1 MRGENIMRLSKT
13 GYLTSMGLAI
23 KRVFDVLFSSVMLI
37 LLLPFFG
44 LIGLAIKSDSLGPVF
59 FSGKRIGRNGKIFKI
74 LKFRTMFE
82 TSASYQGP
90 RVTAQDDPRITPLG
104 RWLRDTKLN
113 ELPQFWNVLIGDMSL
128 VGPRPEDPLI
138 AKTWPR
144 GAREEILSVR
154 PGITSPASVL
164 YHNEE
169 TILHSKDVLEKYL
182 KELSP
187 DKLRLDQLYVR
198 YRSFWLD
205 LDILM
210 WTFFIMLPRIA
221 SYSPPE
227 ELLFLGPISRLIRR
241 YMSWL
246 IVDFVVTF
254 FAIGVA
260 SFLWRLSGPLNLG
273 WAFISL
279 LALGGAFFF
288 SLVGA
293 VWGINRINWDK
304 ASLQEIFHLL
314 PPWLAATLTAVGT
327 NYALAVVPAGLVVVA
342 ALLALGGFILTRY
355 HQRWTSELAAQVKQI
370 LVKSYAA
377 RERVLIIGSGR
388 TAEHIAWVLNHPGY
402 SDQLQVVGF
411 IDDDLTT
418 QGMRIYGA
426 RIIGTLRDLPRLLPK
441 YDIGLVI
448 LADHRIHYQEFVAE
462 TQIDRLPAVK
472 VLIAPDI
479 YGSVNLLV
487 PSLNGVGS
495 QEADRSA
502 VKELPCRIC
511 LARQNDPADTVIRS

>member
-1 MRGENIMRLSKT
+1 MRGENVMRLNKA
-13 GYLTSMGLAI
+13 GYLTSFGLAI
-23 KRVFDVLFSSVMLI
+23 KRIFDIVLSAILLI

-44 LIGLAIKSDSLGPVF
+44 LIGLAIKSDSAGPVF
-59 FSGKRIGRNGKIFKI
+59 FSGKRIGKNGRVFKI

-113 ELPQFWNVLIGDMSL
+113 ELPQFWNVLIGEMSL
-128 VGPRPEDPLI
+128 VGPRPEDPMI

-241 YMSWL
+241 YMNWL
-246 IVDFVVTF
+246 IVDMVITF
-254 FAIGVA
+254 FALGIA
-260 SFLWRLSGPLNLG
+260 SLIWRLSGPLNLG
-273 WAFISL
+273 WALISL
-279 LALGGAFFF
+279 LALGGAFIF
-288 SLVGA
+288 SLMGA
-293 VWGINRINWDK
+293 AWGINRVNWDK
-304 ASLQEIFHLL
+304 ASLQEMFRLL
-314 PPWLAATLTAVGT
+314 PPWLAATLILAGA
-327 NYALAVVPAGLVVVA
+327 NYILGVVPAGLVIVA
-342 ALLALGGFILTRY
+342 ALLALGGFVLSRY
-355 HQRWTSELAAQVKQI
+355 RQRWTSELTGQVRQA
-370 LVKSYAA
+370 LVKSQAA
-377 RERVLIIGSGR
+377 RERVLIVGSGR

-426 RIIGTLRDLPRLLPK
+426 RIIGVLKDLPRLLLK

-448 LADHRIHYQEFVAE
+448 LADHRIHYHDFMEQ
-462 TQIDRLPAVK
+462 TQIGQLSTVK

-487 PSLNGVGS
+487 PGLNGASGNETDDL
-495 QEADRSA
+495 QA
-502 VKELPCRIC
+502 VKELPCRFC
-511 LARQNDPADTVIRS
+511 LARQNHSTEDAVR